1 MNSRRYIVVTPC
13 RNEEK
18 KLPNLV
24 QSITAQTIRPALW
37 VIVDD
42 GSTDKTGE
50 IISECGI
57 WNVEAPAPCFI
68 ATAAYGTPLHED
80 IDALLPSETNIW

>member
-1 MNSRRYIVVTPC
+1 MSTNKAIYIENMNSRRYIVVTPC

-18 KLPNLV
+18 NIPNLV

-50 IISECGI
+50 IIA
-57 WNVEAPAPCFI
+57 EA
-68 ATAAYGTPLHED
+68 E
-80 IDALLPSETNIW
+80 